1 MVGFKLNIMSDI
13 KNMDIEQQVQK
24 EKIKALYQHSNTS
37 LLGLLMLSSAV
48 FYFFWGKVE
57 QELIVMWFAALLV
70 TLSGRIV
77 LNWRFNK
84 ILKTDFSAKKW
95 NWFFTVGVALSAIIL
110 GSSALLFMD
119 FSAPNSAIFLT
130 LVMSGTVAG
139 GMAALSLF
147 PPAFYFFSL
156 ICLVPLAYQFYD
168 QGGELYIF
176 SVFITLFLIM
186 YFSYARNMHAT
197 LTTSIRQRFENTALL
212 EKLSEQTLISEQAN
226 LDKSRFL
233 AATSHDLRQP
243 LHSLGLF
250 LHVLKEKLSTPEQ
263 KQLMEQTEK
272 SQRVLSE
279 QLNSIIDI
287 TRIDAGELHI
297 DKQPIQLKNFI
308 DDVVGEFSLSAEK
321 MNCTIRS
328 QVTND
333 WTTTDRVLL
342 ARIVRNFISNVIQHC
357 PNSTLVIESR
367 RHDNNIELLFTDDG
381 PGLSETDHKVIF
393 SEFYQLNNPE
403 RDRNKGLGLGLSI
416 VKRLTN
422 LLNMKLVL
430 QSQKGKGS
438 TFSIT
443 LPLFISVDSS
453 DNTETQHEIENQRD
467 VAGLFIVVVDDASEN
482 LAAMHALLTL
492 WECEVLMASS
502 EGELMKEFRSA
513 DYPVPD
519 MLLVDYRLR
528 EERTGFEVI
537 AAVRKHFDQTIPAAI
552 ITGDTTIGL
561 MSKLTTENCRI
572 LYKPLSTKALQK
584 ILNR

>member
-1 MVGFKLNIMSDI
+1 NC
-13 KNMDIEQQVQK
+13 E
-24 EKIKALYQHSNTS
+24 
-37 LLGLLMLSSAV
+37 
-48 FYFFWGKVE
+48 
-57 QELIVMWFAALLV
+57 
-70 TLSGRIV
+70 
-77 LNWRFNK
+77 
-84 ILKTDFSAKKW
+84 ILT
-95 NWFFTVGVALSAIIL
+95 
-110 GSSALLFMD
+110 
-119 FSAPNSAIFLT
+119 
-130 LVMSGTVAG
+130 
-139 GMAALSLF
+139 
-147 PPAFYFFSL
+147 
-156 ICLVPLAYQFYD
+156 
-168 QGGELYIF
+168 
-176 SVFITLFLIM
+176 
-186 YFSYARNMHAT
+186 
-197 LTTSIRQRFENTALL
+197 
-212 EKLSEQTLISEQAN
+212 
-226 LDKSRFL
+226 
-233 AATSHDLRQP
+233 
-243 LHSLGLF
+243 
-250 LHVLKEKLSTPEQ
+250 
-263 KQLMEQTEK
+263 
-272 SQRVLSE
+272 
-279 QLNSIIDI
+279 
-287 TRIDAGELHI
+287 
-297 DKQPIQLKNFI
+297 
-308 DDVVGEFSLSAEK
+308 
-321 MNCTIRS
+321 

-333 WTTTDRVLL
+333 WTNTDKVLL

-572 LYKPLSTKALQK
+572 LYKPLSTKVLQK